1 MMQALDTEGR
11 RFGELDGSVARKCHY
26 CGAIFF
32 RKPNSNRIYC
42 RNSKCRHQ
50 ARMIGLTRVREPK
63 KREWPAEYNER
74 WEEIFSYYGGWI
86 RWIQFMK
93 KNEGR

>member
-1 MMQALDTEGR
+1 MQQALDTEGR

-32 RKPNSNRIYC
+32 RKRNSNRIYC

-63 KREWPAEYNER
+63 KREFAPEQVER
-74 WEEIFSYYGGWI
+74 WNTVMSTAAGWE
-86 RWIQFMK
+86 RFRQFMAM
-93 KNEGR
+93 NEGR